1 MDPVDSF
8 PWSSRQSPATTRPR
22 STQLAEPEAKRRRK
36 IRKGTRSCWE
46 CKRRKIRCNFDSEA
60 AAVCNGC
67 QNRGTKCV
75 SQEFPEEASAPADRS
90 RQMGERIVRVE
101 ALVEQLVHS
110 VAAGGTTKQT
120 TTIPP
125 VPDTGI
131 PTPSSS
137 TSELPHLLSLYESA
151 PVTSERESGPSPSSP
166 TPIPQRTAASRTP
179 SIALVGSP
187 LPSRY
192 KALSEALFAAFPSPE
207 DLEILREHG
216 ATGVMP
222 FSQLATIPLSVLE
235 VKGAQ
240 TSDIWFK
247 LPDRNLHP
255 VLIGKAAMML
265 ATTLQGLFPSNQ
277 AATVG
282 GVSEPPQAVS
292 RRLADTVRSLITKND
307 EFLGT
312 VEGLQCIMFEGVY
325 QANWGNLR
333 QAWLTMRRAMVVAQL
348 MGIQKAHNHKALK
361 VIDPKTPVYP
371 QYMWFRIVF
380 ADRLLSMM
388 LGLPQGTMDMSMA
401 SPAQLAEDVPSGRL
415 ERAHCVISAR
425 ILERNEDP
433 CEDDYTKTMDI
444 DSALQKAASMMPGR
458 WWLTPNLT
466 KVASDPSS
474 TFWEALRLAKQ
485 LYHYYL
491 LIQLHLPYMMLSDN
505 ANNDKRANFE
515 YSKAMC
521 VTAAREILTR
531 FVVYRSFNRVAFCCR
546 NIDFWAFL
554 AAMTLLLA
562 YLDGHRKPC
571 TENVLAHQRISDRAM
586 MEEVLENME
595 CVSKLNDDALSDKCG
610 DILQRLLAIEEEAAS
625 GNRKADADSLDDS
638 IENALRICIP
648 YYGTV
653 KIDPAGNISRDGPS
667 RSLGPST
674 QANSHDLEASGT
686 VGSVGMHHRAWGCG
700 LPMLAGEVTAVEPH
714 GATSEDPHRV
724 FIDGGGLPSHQT
736 GLPFHLE
743 NPINDVQIA
752 AGIDDWT
759 FQGVETAFFDS
770 LMRGTWAPDADD
782 WGQLRL

>member
-1 MDPVDSF
+1 MDPVDGF
-8 PWSSRQSPATTRPR
+8 PWSSQHTPRPR
-22 STQLAEPEAKRRRK
+22 TTEVAEPEAKRRRK

-110 VAAGGTTKQT
+110 VAAGTTKHAPT
-120 TTIPP
+120 LPE
-125 VPDTGI
+125 TGI

-151 PVTSERESGPSPSSP
+151 PATSARETSPSSSSS
-166 TPIPQRTAASRTP
+166 TPIPPRTASSGTP
-179 SIALVGSP
+179 RISPVGSP
-187 LPSRY
+187 LSPRY
-192 KALSEALFAAFPSPE
+192 KALSETLFAAFPSTE

-216 ATGVMP
+216 ATGVTP
-222 FSQLATIPLSVLE
+222 FNQLATIPLHVLE
-235 VKGAQ
+235 VKGAE
-240 TSDIWFK
+240 TADAWFK

-255 VLIGKAAMML
+255 VLIGKVAMML

-282 GVSEPPQAVS
+282 GVSEPPQVIA
-292 RRLADTVRSLITKND
+292 RRLADTVRSLVTNND

-312 VEGLQCIMFEGVY
+312 VEGLQCIIFEGVY

-348 MGIQKAHNHKALK
+348 MGIQKAHNHKPLK
-361 VIDPKTPVYP
+361 VIDPKAPIYP

-415 ERAHCVISAR
+415 ERVHCVISAR

-433 CEDDYTKTMDI
+433 REDDYTKTKDI

-466 KVASDPSS
+466 KVGSDPSS

-505 ANNDKRANFE
+505 ANSANSDKAANYE
-515 YSKAMC
+515 YSKATC

-531 FVVYRSFNRVAFCCR
+531 FVVFRSFNRVAFCCR

-562 YLDGHRKPC
+562 YLEGHRKPR
-571 TENVLAHQRISDRAM
+571 TESVLAHQRISDRAM
-586 MEEVLENME
+586 MEEVLDNME

-610 DILQRLLAIEEEAAS
+610 DVLRRLLAIEEEAAS

-653 KIDPAGNISRDGPS
+653 KIDPTGNISRDGPS
-667 RSLGPST
+667 RPQEYST
-674 QANSHDLEASGT
+674 EASRHDLEAPGT

-700 LPMLAGEVTAVEPH
+700 LPLLQGEVTAVEPH
-714 GATSEDPHRV
+714 GAPSPIHHQV
-724 FIDGGGLPSHQT
+724 LLDGGDLSSHQA
-736 GLPFHLE
+736 GLPFHLD
-743 NPINDVQIA
+743 NAINDVQIA

-770 LMRGTWAPDADD
+770 LMRGTGAPDADD